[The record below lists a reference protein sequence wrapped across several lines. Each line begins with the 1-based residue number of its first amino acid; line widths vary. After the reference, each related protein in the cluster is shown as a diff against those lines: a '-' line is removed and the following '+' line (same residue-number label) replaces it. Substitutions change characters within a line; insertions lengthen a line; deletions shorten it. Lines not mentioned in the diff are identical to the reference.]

1 MGSKINI
8 MKIELTPIA
17 YILSVFK
24 DNKKKITKD
33 TISKITLTDD
43 FTEEAFFGIEN
54 LKHLEIV
61 WYFHL
66 SNKTIKTMTYPRGDK
81 TRPERGIF
89 TLRSPHRPNHIATT
103 IVKLIKR
110 EGKTITVYGLDAID
124 GSPVLD
130 IKPAD
135 QALKKHKF

>member
-1 MGSKINI
+1 

-17 YILSVFK
+17 YINSVFK
-24 DNKKKITKD
+24 DSRKKITKD

-43 FTEEAFFGIEN
+43 FTEDAFYGIE
-54 LKHLEIV
+54 KITHLEII

-66 SNKTIKTMTYPRGDK
+66 TSKTIKTMAHPRGDK
-81 TRPERGIF
+81 TIPKRGIF

-103 IVKLIKR
+103 IVKLVKR
-110 EGKTITVYGLDAID
+110 EGKTLTVYGLDAID
-124 GSPVLD
+124 NSPVLD

-135 QALKKHKF
+135 QAMKNHKF